1 MPTAERVAPQPSQT
15 LSVSGRA
22 RWILLGSLAV
32 TALLYAIP
40 GGSIA
45 VWPLLLLSTLA
56 HELGHGVTAI
66 LVGGTFHQFEIF
78 ANGSGVASS
87 SWPEGAINTALV
99 SAGGLVGPSIVAAF
113 GFFMGRRPQTAKAA
127 MAFGGLTLL
136 IADVW
141 VVRNVFGFAFVG
153 VVAVLSLVFAMRA
166 SARANQHMLVFLAT
180 QLGLSVFS
188 RADYLFTPVAHTGAG
203 VMPSDV
209 ARIAEALWLPYW
221 IWGGL
226 CAVFSALVLVLGLRA
241 YLR

>member
-1 MPTAERVAPQPSQT
+1 MPSPERAPASSAALT
-15 LSVSGRA
+15 VSSRA

-32 TALLYAIP
+32 TAALYAIP
-40 GGSIA
+40 GGAIL

-66 LVGGTFHQFEIF
+66 LVGGTFHQFEIY

-87 SWPEGAINTALV
+87 SWPDEAIRTALV

-113 GFFMGRRPQTAKAA
+113 GFLMGRRPQTAKVA
-127 MAFGGLTLL
+127 MTVGGLTLL

-141 VVRNVFGFAFVG
+141 VVRNLFGFVFVG
-153 VVAVLSLVFAMRA
+153 VVAVLSLIFALRA

-188 RADYLFTPVAHTGAG
+188 RADYLFTPVAHTSAG